1 MQTLYSY
8 NKYVFDTDEVLDNLP
23 KNLKDIVPAVREYKG
38 ELSIEALAKHIK
50 RLKWDEGERFASC
63 QKLSPVLIS
72 LVDMDELLK
81 MIPCKLEKD
90 HKFVIRSKYWY
101 FQKHREELLDESGI

>member
-1 MQTLYSY
+1 MNIQEINNTIIELE
-8 NKYVFDTDEVLDNLP
+8 NGDTT
-23 KNLKDIVPAVREYKG
+23 
-38 ELSIEALAKHIK
+38 
-50 RLKWDEGERFASC
+50 FASC